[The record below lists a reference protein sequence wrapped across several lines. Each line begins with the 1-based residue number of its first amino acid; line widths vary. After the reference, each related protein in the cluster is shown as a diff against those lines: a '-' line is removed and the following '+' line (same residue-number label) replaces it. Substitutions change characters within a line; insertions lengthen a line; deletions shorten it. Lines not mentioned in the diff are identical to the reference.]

1 MKLNIYNQSG
11 ELKLTAGTSPS
22 STLNQELMTEDAISA
37 SFTHPFFVLLEVND
51 YVLLEGVKYSIKKEY
66 KPKQK
71 NMQTYS
77 YSVKFYAPIHDA
89 EQVMYLNLTDGAYE
103 PQFSL
108 NGSPKAHL
116 QKWVENMN
124 RIYGRE
130 VWAVG
135 DVAEASWQTIDYD
148 NTTCWD
154 ALTRISDAFELEW
167 WADGFKM
174 NLTRCERGER
184 VSLGYMKGLIS
195 LTQAENSEDVQFF
208 TRLIPLGSTRNIDR
222 SRYGYTRLQLP
233 DKAKYVDRNTQYG
246 LYEHVE
252 EAAFAEIFPHYTGT
266 VSVVRSEEKTDD
278 EGKKFTVFYFKWRS
292 WSNR

>member
-167 WADGFKM
+167 
-174 NLTRCERGER
+174 
-184 VSLGYMKGLIS
+184 
-195 LTQAENSEDVQFF
+195 
-208 TRLIPLGSTRNIDR
+208 
-222 SRYGYTRLQLP
+222 
-233 DKAKYVDRNTQYG
+233 
-246 LYEHVE
+246 
-252 EAAFAEIFPHYTGT
+252 
-266 VSVVRSEEKTDD
+266 
-278 EGKKFTVFYFKWRS
+278 
-292 WSNR
+292 